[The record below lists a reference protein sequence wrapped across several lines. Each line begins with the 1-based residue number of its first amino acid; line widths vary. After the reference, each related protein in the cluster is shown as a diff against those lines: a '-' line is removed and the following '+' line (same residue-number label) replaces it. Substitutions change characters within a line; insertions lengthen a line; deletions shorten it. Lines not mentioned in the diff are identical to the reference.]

1 MWARLQ
7 SRRYSPQLATITAA
21 LAVRIPADPN
31 GHNVERS
38 EAAKPDRLLIAKEAA
53 ELLHMSRDFLRS
65 SLSRVPS
72 AFTSDVNC
80 DSLLEEL
87 RRSSPAEQAS
97 SNRAFSVHRI
107 APLNHNFE
115 VESVEKSAA
124 ATGKPIVV
132 KGWEVIRA
140 IGTGPVS
147 SPRPGPARG
156 G

>member
-97 SNRAFSVHRI
+97 SNRAFSVPRI

-115 VESVEKSAA
+115 VESVGHLHIDRLQ
-124 ATGKPIVV
+124 TDGFF
-132 KGWEVIRA
+132 
-140 IGTGPVS
+140 
-147 SPRPGPARG
+147 RG
-156 G
+156 